1 MKIRGIAFAAMLAAL
16 PAAAPQPQAVENCV
30 AWAKSWEE
38 AKMEAAE
45 RNVPIFFT
53 VQQDENPGSKQME
66 NAFRDG
72 SFIAQSRRVVCVVAN
87 PDTKHGVREVMVGKV
102 KTPFCKAYDGM
113 TCEVHTG
120 CQKGM
125 ESFFKAGDFDIPTQV
140 WCRPDGKELFKFTGP
155 NGSGVQN
162 AAGLIKDMDRALD
175 RISGPKMGRR
185 EWEEIKKLLRDGDEA
200 QSRLDFKVTL
210 KIFKMVSESKYEY
223 FAKQG
228 KQRYDDFVHQIVN
241 LVSRAVKQYE
251 KSPEGSKEKKE
262 VKPMLQRIAKE
273 MKGTEAG
280 DAAEKA
286 LKDVVK

>member
-16 PAAAPQPQAVENCV
+16 PAAAPAPQGIEPCV

-38 AKMEAAE
+38 AKIEATE
-45 RNVPIFFT
+45 RNVPIMFT
-53 VQQDENPGSKQME
+53 IQQDENPGSKQME
-66 NAFRDG
+66 SAFRDAT
-72 SFIAQSRRVVCVVAN
+72 FIAQSRRVVCVVAN
-87 PDTKHGVREVMVGKV
+87 PDTKHGIREVMVGKV
-102 KTPFCKAYDGM
+102 KTPFCRAYDGM

-125 ESFFKAGDFDIPTQV
+125 EGLIKAGDFDIPTQI

-162 AAGLIKDMDRALD
+162 AGALIKDMERALD
-175 RISGPKMGRR
+175 RISGPKMGRK

-200 QSRLDFKVTL
+200 QSRPDYKLAL
-210 KIFKMVSESKYEY
+210 KIFKAVSESKFEF

-228 KQRYDDFVHQIVN
+228 KQRYDDFIHQCVGIVA
-241 LVSRAVKQYE
+241 RAVKQYQQN
-251 KSPEGSKEKKE
+251 PEGSEKRKE
-262 VKPMLQRIAKE
+262 VKPILLKIAKE

-280 DAAEKA
+280 DAADKA
-286 LKDVVK
+286 LKEVVK